1 MAEVAASAYVDVG
14 AELGEGVT
22 IEPFA
27 VIHDG
32 VRVGS
37 GTRIGSGS
45 VIHPGTQIGERCVIE
60 DGVTLGKHP
69 RLRRGS
75 SAPRTELGPLVLED
89 AVTVCCGA
97 VVYAGSHVARR
108 AIIGD
113 QTQVRERS
121 SIGAG
126 TVVGRGSSIDFDVT
140 VGSRVVIQTDVY
152 VTGGAIVEDDVFI
165 GPRVVTTNDDTM
177 NRHPREDRLV
187 GPVFRRAC
195 RVGGG
200 SVLVPGVTIGE
211 ESFVAAGA
219 VVTRDVSPR
228 QVVMGVPARPVREV
242 PDEDLIDR
250 WR

>member
-1 MAEVAASAYVDVG
+1 MAEVAATAYVDVG
-14 AELGEGVT
+14 AELGDGVT
-22 IEPFA
+22 IEPFV

-32 VRVGS
+32 VRIGS
-37 GTRIGSGS
+37 GTQIGSGS
-45 VIHPGTQIGERCVIE
+45 VIHAGTQIGERCVIE
-60 DGVTLGKHP
+60 GGTTLGKRP

-75 SAPRTELGPLVLED
+75 SAPRTELAPLVLED

-97 VVYAGSHVARR
+97 VVYAGSHIGRR
-108 AIIGD
+108 AIVGD

-121 SIGAG
+121 SIGSG
-126 TVVGRGSSIDFDVT
+126 SMLGRGSSIDFDVT

-152 VTGGAIVEDDVFI
+152 ITGGSIIEDEVFI

-177 NRHPREDRLV
+177 NRHPREDPLL

-200 SVLVPGVTIGE
+200 AVLVPGVTIGE

-219 VVTRDVSPR
+219 VVTHDVPPR
-228 QVVMGVPARPVREV
+228 QVVMGVPARPVRTV
-242 PDEDLIDR
+242 PDEDLIER